1 MPRVLK
7 AILAYLTIPA
17 LLIFNWWL
25 FRAVFGTGYYRWYLN
40 NGALIG
46 VATGFIALIWEDLEG
61 RDGLMA
67 INPVEYFGSALQL
80 AGVVAYSVGTSLT
93 TPSRQPSE
101 KVGCLTQLGIIWDAL
116 ASTFLGL
123 LMLAAVI
130 IWLVVASPLQWV
142 VTIVAGAPARR
153 QMRGGLPRTVVIED
167 GNQMTISEQRAD
179 QPMRGNV
186 IDVTLARKPFAVTQ
200 ALIALIFFILDAV
213 WTWMT

>member
-1 MPRVLK
+1 LPRFLK
-7 AILAYLTIPA
+7 VILAYLTIPA

-67 INPVEYFGSALQL
+67 INPVEYFGAALQL

-93 TPSRQPSE
+93 TPSRQSE
-101 KVGCLTQLGIIWDAL
+101 KVGCLTQLAIIWDSL

-123 LMLAAVI
+123 LMLAAVLV
-130 IWLVVASPLQWV
+130 WLVVASPLQWV
-142 VTIVAGAPARR
+142 VTIIAGAPARR
-153 QMRGGLPRTVVIED
+153 QLRGGLPRTVVVED
-167 GNQMTISEQRAD
+167 GSQMTIGEARAD
-179 QPMRGNV
+179 QPTPQNV

-200 ALIALIFFILDAV
+200 ALIALIFFLLDAV
-213 WTWMT
+213 WKWMT